1 MLFAA
6 VYFVLFL
13 SGPTLKFRLLGG
25 LLADCEV
32 GRTEVA
38 AVKPSVVE
46 PAKPDPKLAI
56 LCEQLASMQVTLAN
70 IAKSDREYIPA
81 IQSTDLYGAG
91 DSGRDSADVREN
103 VPMLTPHERSSGESE
118 SFRSP
123 VIDSII
129 SSIPKHGIFKNSALP
144 PVTKCVGKNTCAFAS
159 LANVLPE
166 VSESDI
172 HEMVN
177 FKELPDGIDIG
188 EL

>member
-46 PAKPDPKLAI
+46 PAKADPKLAI

-70 IAKSDREYIPA
+70 IAKSDREYVPA
-81 IQSTDLYGAG
+81 IQPTDLYGAG
-91 DSGRDSADVREN
+91 DSGRVSADVRET
-103 VPMLTPHERSSGESE
+103 VQMLTPHERSSGESE
-118 SFRSP
+118 SF
-123 VIDSII
+123 
-129 SSIPKHGIFKNSALP
+129 
-144 PVTKCVGKNTCAFAS
+144 
-159 LANVLPE
+159 
-166 VSESDI
+166 
-172 HEMVN
+172 
-177 FKELPDGIDIG
+177 
-188 EL
+188 